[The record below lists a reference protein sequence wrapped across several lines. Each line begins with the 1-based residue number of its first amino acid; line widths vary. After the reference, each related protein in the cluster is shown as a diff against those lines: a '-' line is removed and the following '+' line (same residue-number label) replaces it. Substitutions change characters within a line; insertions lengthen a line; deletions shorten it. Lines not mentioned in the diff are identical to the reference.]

1 MLRCADRV
9 ALTEPERRLLAR
21 LTGQAPRAVARRE
34 ELEAY
39 LLRHLRRYTGDEPC
53 ACFARR
59 LLGAFLPA
67 R

>member
-1 MLRCADRV
+1 MLRCADRI

-21 LTGQAPRAVARRE
+21 LTGQPPRAVVRRE

-39 LLRHLRRYTGDEPC
+39 LLRHLHRYAGEDPC

-59 LLGAFLPA
+59 LLRSFLP
-67 R
+67 RP

>member
-21 LTGQAPRAVARRE
+21 LTGQAPRAVVPRE

-39 LLRHLRRYTGDEPC
+39 LRRHMRRYAGDGPR

-59 LLGAFLPA
+59 LLGSFLPG